1 MSMCNEET
9 ARLVMPTGEDE
20 ARQNCDA
27 LTIRAPERAGEN
39 ARLRNALQLI
49 ADWQGGCGV
58 DWPQEMARK
67 ALDANP
73 KVLVPRAPRGNEQPV
88 VGGPK

>member
-1 MSMCNEET
+1 MSMCSEET
-9 ARLVMPTGEDE
+9 SRLVMPTGEYE
-20 ARQNCDA
+20 ARQKCDA
-27 LTIRAPERAGEN
+27 LTIRAMELAGEN

-49 ADWQGGCGV
+49 ADWKGGCGV

-73 KVLVPRAPRGNEQPV
+73 
-88 VGGPK
+88 GGLGTAATKGTP